1 MRNSD
6 SPREVSGKTRID
18 PGAGGSD
25 TLFFV
30 VFTDLDGTLLDHDT
44 YSWEEARPALEACRS
59 RGVPVVM
66 VSSKTGAEMEI
77 MRLEL
82 GSPAPF
88 ISENGGGIFF
98 PKDGVREPPPEAVLS
113 GNHWIWSLG
122 PSYEGLVAALHA
134 IREELGW
141 EEIRGFSDMPIEE
154 ISKLTGLDRE
164 ACRLAAGRDYDE
176 PFILGKPGKREISRL
191 EMAAGA
197 RGLRVSMG
205 GRFFHLHGKNDKAEA
220 VQRLI
225 SWYKKK
231 HRWVSTIGLGDSPN
245 DFGMLKGVTYPV
257 LIRSEQCFPG
267 IERDI
272 SGLRITEEMGPKGWN
287 AAILDILQELE
298 GGLS

>member
-1 MRNSD
+1 MKNSD
-6 SPREVSGKTRID
+6 FLKEVSGKTRID
-18 PGAGGSD
+18 PSVGGSD
-25 TLFFV
+25 TPFII

-44 YSWEEARPALEACRS
+44 YSWEEARPALDACHS

-66 VSSKTGAEMEI
+66 VSSKTRAEMEI
-77 MRLEL
+77 MRLQL

-98 PKDGVREPPPEAVLS
+98 PKDGVREPPPEAVSS
-113 GNHWIWSLG
+113 GNHWMWSLG
-122 PSYEGLVAALHA
+122 PPYGFLVEALRD
-134 IREELGW
+134 IRKELGW
-141 EEIRGFSDMPIEE
+141 DIRGFSDMSIEE
-154 ISKLTGLDRE
+154 IAGLTGLDRE
-164 ACRLAAGRDYDE
+164 ACQLAAGREYDE
-176 PFILGKPGKREISRL
+176 PFILEKPGERDIPRL
-191 EMAAGA
+191 EKAAGL

-205 GRFFHLHGKNDKAEA
+205 GRFFHLHGKNDKAGA

-231 HRWVSTIGLGDSPN
+231 YRRVSTIGLGDSPN

-257 LIRSEQCFPG
+257 LIRSGRRFPG

-287 AAILDILQELE
+287 AAILDILQEPE
-298 GGLS
+298 GGFS